1 MNEKKK
7 IPVVR
12 YLCYLLVVTILF
24 TGVTFSRYTMTTSGN
39 SSAPLSR
46 FHCTYTVDDISSTS
60 YPNVNY
66 WLNEGGAA
74 STARSI
80 RYSISNVKDNVISDV
95 DVQSHLRLYMPAE
108 MANNLAFQIGTVD
121 AQSGTITSYT
131 PEIVLPELI
140 FKKSQDTAGEVTV
153 DRKTYATHTNTQFN
167 TADFKDYYDSSE
179 EGGGT
184 NLTGTQDERLLVNGT
199 LDTNAANRTLTVQ
212 SEGVPASDGSLS
224 EGSGLR
230 FTVSASS
237 VQTRYSLGFQR
248 GETENDYAPQ
258 LFLLLESETDFYTID
273 ITLPSMLLESGVEQS
288 RQYIVYLTL
297 TDRIESEEFD
307 SYWTG
312 VDEKA
317 ATLAKNQA
325 GKNVGSNDELITAP
339 PASEDEW
346 YTYNGAKVLGFYFD
360 QTANHQ
366 GKETETTVRVQCTYT
381 YKEDRYEIVLYHVAP
396 IGENST
402 ANYAHPIDK
411 VSGEITFGPIS
422 ETGQSDSGFTGNFTE
437 GTCSQHGE
445 DIVLDL
451 QNITADPF
459 LNPLA
464 DETSP
469 TEYTIYHVLSK
480 SYQVSFT
487 ALFVQASQSG
497 V

>member
-1 MNEKKK
+1 M
-7 IPVVR
+7 
-12 YLCYLLVVTILF
+12 
-24 TGVTFSRYTMTTSGN
+24 
-39 SSAPLSR
+39 
-46 FHCTYTVDDISSTS
+46 
-60 YPNVNY
+60 
-66 WLNEGGAA
+66 
-74 STARSI
+74 
-80 RYSISNVKDNVISDV
+80 
-95 DVQSHLRLYMPAE
+95 
-108 MANNLAFQIGTVD
+108 
-121 AQSGTITSYT
+121 
-131 PEIVLPELI
+131 
-140 FKKSQDTAGEVTV
+140 
-153 DRKTYATHTNTQFN
+153 
-167 TADFKDYYDSSE
+167 
-179 EGGGT
+179 
-184 NLTGTQDERLLVNGT
+184 
-199 LDTNAANRTLTVQ
+199 
-212 SEGVPASDGSLS
+212 
-224 EGSGLR
+224 
-230 FTVSASS
+230 
-237 VQTRYSLGFQR
+237 QTRYSLGFQR
-248 GETENDYAPQ
+248 GESENDYAPQ

-297 TDRIESEEFD
+297 TDRIDSGEFN
-307 SYWTG
+307 SYWTE
-312 VDEKA
+312 VDGNA
-317 ATLAKNQA
+317 AVYAQNQA
-325 GKNVGSNDELITAP
+325 GERVKSNDELITAP
-339 PASEDEW
+339 PASKDEW

-360 QTANHQ
+360 QTANHKD
-366 GKETETTVRVQCTYT
+366 KETETTVRVQCMYDN
-381 YKEDRYEIVLYHVAP
+381 KGGYEIDLHHVAP

-402 ANYAHPIDK
+402 ANYAHPIDN